1 MSLFLPDANVLIHA
15 LRQDSPHHDT
25 CRRWLVQAAANGDA
39 IGLTEL
45 VETALLRIC
54 TLPRLQLVPMRETL
68 GFWREDLWGYQG
80 TRRLNAGSRHAE
92 ILSTFLTG
100 LKLVGNDVNDAWL
113 AALAVEHQATLVSTD
128 DGFSRFSGVRWLNPD
143 LSSR

>member
-15 LRQDSPHHDT
+15 LRQDSPRHDA

-45 VETALLRIC
+45 VEAALLRIC

-68 GFWREDLWGYQG
+68 GFWREDLWGYPG
-80 TRRLNAGSRHAE
+80 TRRLNAGSRHPE
-92 ILSTFLTG
+92 ILSRFLID

-113 AALAVEHQATLVSTD
+113 AALAVEHQAILVSTD
-128 DGFSRFSGVRWLNPD
+128 EGFARFPGVRWLNPAR
-143 LSSR
+143 SAS